1 MAQLK
6 LPLVLAALL
15 TSASPTFAQEH
26 DAHQHD
32 PAERVG
38 TVDFPVSCNAGAQIL
53 FNRAVAWLHSFE
65 YQSAERTFGEAA
77 VADPSCAMAHWGI
90 AMSQYHPLWA
100 PPTPQELERGSQAIA
115 RARTL
120 GGGSALERDF
130 IEALQV
136 FYEGA
141 PQVDHRTRV
150 LAYEAAMERVHG
162 RHGSDRE
169 AAVFYALALIAAG
182 TLDDDA
188 QFDRE
193 RRAAAL
199 LDEAL
204 ASAPDHPG
212 IAHYLIHGY
221 DYPPLA
227 HLALAAARRYA
238 DIAPASAHAQHMP
251 SHIFTRLGLWDEAIR
266 SNRAAEQAAIA
277 HARRIDMAGAWDQ
290 QLHAMDYLA
299 YAYLQSGR
307 DREAAQVLEALQSVG
322 RADPPS
328 PTAAYS
334 LSAVPARLA
343 LERRHWREAAALTL
357 PPSSRQALP
366 WERFRWAEAAIHFA
380 RAVGAARSGD
390 AALAHQE
397 VTALESIRDGLNP
410 APGEYDWRRQV
421 DIQRR
426 IASAWLDFAE
436 GRREAA
442 VTAMRAAADLD
453 DSTEKHPVTP
463 GSILPAREQLG
474 ELLLELG
481 RPEEARLEF
490 ESALTRTPN
499 RFASLYG
506 AARAA
511 RLAGDSAAAR
521 LHYGRLLEIAG
532 DGERPEL
539 REARAE
545 LSSVAR

>member
-1 MAQLK
+1 MGHIK
-6 LPLVLAALL
+6 LPLVLAVLL
-15 TSASPTFAQEH
+15 TSASPTSAQHGAHEH
-26 DAHQHD
+26 DA
-32 PAERVG
+32 AERVG
-38 TVDFPVSCNAGAQIL
+38 TVDFPVSCNAEAQTL

-65 YQSAERTFGEAA
+65 YQSAERTFAEAA
-77 VADPSCAMAHWGI
+77 AADPRCAMAQWGI

-120 GGGSALERDF
+120 SGADGLERDF
-130 IEALQV
+130 IEALHV

-141 PQVDHRTRV
+141 PQIDHRTRV
-150 LAYEAAMERVHG
+150 LAYEAAMGRLHG
-162 RHGSDRE
+162 RHGSMRE
-169 AAVFYALALIAAG
+169 VAVFYALALIAAG

-188 QFDRE
+188 EFGRE
-193 RRAAAL
+193 QRAATL
-199 LDEAL
+199 LGQVL
-204 ASAPDHPG
+204 AAAPHHPG
-212 IAHYLIHGY
+212 VAHYLIHGY

-227 HLALAAARRYA
+227 HLAIDAARRYA

-251 SHIFTRLGLWDEAIR
+251 SHIFTRLGLWEEAIR
-266 SNRAAEQAAIA
+266 SNRAAEQAAIN
-277 HARRIDMAGAWDQ
+277 HARQIEMAGTWDQ

-307 DREAAQVLEALQSVG
+307 DREAAQVLRALQSVE

-328 PTAAYS
+328 QTAAYS

-343 LERRHWREAAALTL
+343 LERRQWREAAALTL
-357 PPSSRQALP
+357 PESSRGALP
-366 WERFRWAEAAIHFA
+366 WERFRWGEAAIHFA
-380 RAVGAARSGD
+380 RAIGAARSGD
-390 AALAHQE
+390 AALARQE
-397 VTALESIRDGLNP
+397 VASLEAIRDGLNP

-421 DIQRR
+421 DIQRQ

-436 GRREAA
+436 GRRDSALA
-442 VTAMRAAADLD
+442 GMRAAADLD

-481 RPEEARLEF
+481 RPAGARVEF
-490 ESALTRTPN
+490 ENAMIRTPN

-511 RLAGDSAAAR
+511 RLAGDPAGAR
-521 LHYGRLLEIAG
+521 LHYGRLLEIAAGG

-545 LSSVAR
+545 MAGSR